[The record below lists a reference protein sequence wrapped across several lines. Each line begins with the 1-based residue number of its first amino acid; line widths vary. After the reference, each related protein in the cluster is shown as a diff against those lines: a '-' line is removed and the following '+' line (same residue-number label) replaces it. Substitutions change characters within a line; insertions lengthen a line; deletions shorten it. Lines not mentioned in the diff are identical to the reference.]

1 MKRWLIFATL
11 LVAALAFSAT
21 VAADPGPH
29 GKPKRKHP
37 AKFSFTMTNTDNGS
51 CSTPW
56 ATLQEV
62 RTFMVKDNGDGT
74 FRVWRRDRGTF
85 TTLGPA
91 SPGAC
96 ETTKPHGTL
105 VRAGVKGKFHG
116 YLVGT
121 VSGGTFDPN
130 AVCAAPPSDC
140 GFTDVFIATH
150 FGAAAQFSCFNNST
164 DCKFTFGYS
173 APAQHLRLHHWRDYG
188 RGAGTLLKE
197 HFKGDI
203 SDNRVK

>member
-1 MKRWLIFATL
+1 MKRLLIFATL
-11 LVAALAFSAT
+11 FVAALAFAAT
-21 VAADPGPH
+21 VAADPGH
-29 GKPKRKHP
+29 GHGEKKHP

-130 AVCAAPPSDC
+130 AACTAPATDC

-150 FGAAAQFSCFNNST
+150 FGSGAQFSCFNNST

-188 RGAGTLLKE
+188 RGAGTMLKE